1 MVVPAPRHGDMM
13 METTQDC
20 RTCKIRTLND
30 TLRTTGQGGKI
41 MVTTGITG
49 KGEAF
54 LAATIDAMRAH
65 DDFSPDND
73 PHGEHDF
80 GRMVIEEIP
89 VLWKIDYFDKTLEFG
104 SDDPA
109 DPQKTCRVLTLL
121 LAEEY

>member
-1 MVVPAPRHGDMM
+1 MD
-13 METTQDC
+13 TTQDC

-41 MVTTGITG
+41 MVTTGVTE

-54 LAATIDAMRAH
+54 LAAAIDAMRTH
-65 DDFSPDND
+65 NDFSPDND

-80 GRMVIEEIP
+80 GRMVIMGTP
-89 VLWKIDYFDKTLEFG
+89 VLWKIDYFDTKLEFG

-109 DPQKTCRVLTLL
+109 DPEQTSRVLTLL